1 MCPLCDSAR
10 TKLLFIKRGTSY
22 RRCGDCGFSFAVPTV
37 NPNLANTID
46 DYEDAYLQYL
56 APDQA
61 DGANLASLRHW
72 MERFAPLA
80 GKRVLDVGAGSGKFV
95 RFLKDAG
102 IDASGI
108 EPSTALFNRFLR
120 DDSSFR
126 CLTLDALRAAGEAH
140 YDVITAFDVIEHV
153 EKPQALLAD
162 IVHMLSPGGALFL
175 STPDAGSLIA
185 RLFGRRWHFYY
196 PYHLSYFSPQTLA
209 AAARPHGLALLDS
222 RHRGRLRSVGYM
234 VRYAAEFI
242 AGRTAPA
249 WASRLD
255 SWHLPVNLFD
265 TMYLCFRREGV

>member
-1 MCPLCDSAR
+1 MCESVATRIAFRKECTD
-10 TKLLFIKRGTSY
+10 Y
-22 RRCGDCGFSFAVPTV
+22 RDCATCGFRFSLSPT
-37 NPNLANTID
+37 NPNFANTVD

-61 DGANLASLRHW
+61 DRANLASLRQW
-72 MERFAPLA
+72 MERLTSLA

-95 RFLKDAG
+95 RFLKASG
-102 IDASGI
+102 IDACGI
-108 EPSTALFNRFLR
+108 EPSTALFNRFLHE
-120 DDSSFR
+120 DSSFR
-126 CLTLDALRAAGEAH
+126 CLTLDRLLAIGEAP

-153 EKPQALLAD
+153 ERPQALLAD
-162 IVHMLSPGGALFL
+162 IVNMLTPGGALFL
-175 STPDAGSLIA
+175 STPDVGSLIA

-209 AAARPHGLALLDS
+209 RAAGSHGLALVDS
-222 RHRGRLRSVGYM
+222 CHRGRLRSAGYM

-242 AGRTAPA
+242 GGRAAPA

-255 SWHLPVNLFD
+255 SWYLPVNLFD